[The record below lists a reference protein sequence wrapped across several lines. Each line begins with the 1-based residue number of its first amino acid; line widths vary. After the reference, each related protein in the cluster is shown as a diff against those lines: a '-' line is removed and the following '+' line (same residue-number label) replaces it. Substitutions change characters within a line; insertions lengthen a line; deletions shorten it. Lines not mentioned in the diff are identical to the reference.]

1 MSQTPSGEPETQ
13 YLTFF
18 VAHEE
23 YALDVMRVREV
34 IEAAPITRV
43 PSAPADVRGVVNL
56 RGRVVPLVDLGLRF
70 GGPEVTLTSRSCI
83 VVVESTA
90 AEQVVGL
97 LVDSVS
103 RVVTLAPSQVEPV
116 PAFGTRARVELLR
129 GVGVLGSSFVL
140 VLLPDRVARVGEDL
154 EAAAS

>member
-1 MSQTPSGEPETQ
+1 MSQTPNGEPEAQ

-18 VAHEE
+18 VAEEE

-34 IEAAPITRV
+34 VEAGPITRV
-43 PSAPADVRGVVNL
+43 PSAPAGVRGVVNL

-70 GGPEVTLTSRSCI
+70 GGSELTVTSRTCV
-83 VVVESTA
+83 VVVESTVA
-90 AEQVVGL
+90 DRVVGL

-103 RVVTLAPSQVEPV
+103 RVVTLTPSQVEPA
-116 PAFGTRARVELLR
+116 PPFGTKASVELLH
-129 GVGVLGSSFVL
+129 GVGVLGPSFLL
-140 VLLPDRVARVGEDL
+140 VLRPDRVARIGEDV